1 MPRRV
6 ANCEAA
12 MRKAAAEV
20 KPEITGSATRFTKK
34 PDGEERE
41 RKERDGAISCCCHKF
56 GIWYLT
62 FGIWL
67 TCIKDT
73 EDHLPQASKEREH

>member
-34 PDGEERE
+34 PDRRGKGK
-41 RKERDGAISCCCHKF
+41 KEWGN
-56 GIWYLT
+56 
-62 FGIWL
+62 
-67 TCIKDT
+67 
-73 EDHLPQASKEREH
+73 